1 MKKPVQPAP
10 FQPRRRAAIDEKDLI
25 AHILSGDK
33 DLYRVLVEKHQTDLF
48 RLCLAVLSDPHEAE
62 DAAQTAFIKAY
73 GSLASFRM
81 GSSFKTW
88 ITRIAINHCKDVLRK
103 KRQRQFFSLDSI
115 LETLRALPESLVSRP
130 AEEPVEAP
138 LIPRGSWDVLS
149 EGERAVLG
157 LIKDRPDISYEE
169 ISRQLGLSLDSVKGK
184 LKRARI
190 KLRAYRDRLDPGTE
204 RE

>member
-1 MKKPVQPAP
+1 MCSTGYPES
-10 FQPRRRAAIDEKDLI
+10 RRRAAIDEKDLI

-33 DLYRVLVEKHQTDLF
+33 DLYRVLVEKHQSDLY
-48 RLCLAVLSDPHEAE
+48 RLCLAVLSDTHEAE

-73 GSLASFRM
+73 GSLGSFRM

-103 KRQRQFFSLDSI
+103 KRQRRFFSLDSM
-115 LETLRALPESLVSRP
+115 LETLKSLPEILMSRQP
-130 AEEPVEAP
+130 EEPEEVPAVPPGAWEA
-138 LIPRGSWDVLS
+138 LS

-157 LIKDRPDISYEE
+157 LLKDKPDISYEE
-169 ISRQLGLSLDSVKGK
+169 IARQLDLSLDSVKGK

-190 KLRAYRDRLDPGTE
+190 KLRAHRDRLDPGME